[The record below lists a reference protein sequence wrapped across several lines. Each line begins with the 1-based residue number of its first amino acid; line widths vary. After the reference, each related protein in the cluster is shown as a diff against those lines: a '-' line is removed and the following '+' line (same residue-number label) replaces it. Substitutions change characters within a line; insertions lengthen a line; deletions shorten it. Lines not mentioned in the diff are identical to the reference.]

1 MKLSLIFISACALF
15 IACKPTQKPI
25 DAALL
30 TEDEARQFLA
40 AYDSAWSSRDTT
52 SMKEIMSEKYIYFS
66 STGSTISRDRI
77 ISWFNPADKYKV
89 DTAIRSEIAVTI
101 DGNTAVVSSRWVGSG
116 TFDKQPFRDNQRC
129 GLVLQKLN
137 GRVRI
142 ISEHCVQIVP

>member
-1 MKLSLIFISACALF
+1 MKLSLFIITSIAF
-15 IACKPTQKPI
+15 IACKPTKKPI
-25 DAALL
+25 EAALL
-30 TEDEARQFLA
+30 TEDEVRQFVT

-66 STGSTISRDRI
+66 STGSTIGRNRI

-89 DTAIRSEIAVTI
+89 DTAIRSEINVTI
-101 DGNTAVVSSRWVGSG
+101 DGNTAIVGSRWVGSG

-137 GRVRI
+137 GRI
-142 ISEHCVQIVP
+142 KLISEHCVQIVP

>member
-1 MKLSLIFISACALF
+1 MKLFSIA
-15 IACKPTQKPI
+15 IACIVLIACRHTQKPI
-25 DAALL
+25 EAALL
-30 TEDEARQFLA
+30 TEDEARQFVT

-66 STGSTISRDRI
+66 STGSTIGRDRI

-89 DTAIRSEIAVTI
+89 DTAIRSEITVTI
-101 DGNTAVVSSRWVGSG
+101 NGNTAIIGSRWVGSG

-137 GRVRI
+137 GRIRL